1 MKPLGTHKTIGT
13 TSAGVLLVLAGTVA
27 WLVNMPPTA
36 DCSDEAP
43 ANHKV
48 HEIRATKV
56 VAHPWLGKHQVYGI
70 FMVPNRYKDARR
82 YSVTMSVQGFDGEF
96 TTGRG
101 PGKPYVEDVAA
112 EPGYQVKRGYVP
124 TRVALWLLFTGHFG
138 DLHAPC
144 NWTLVFIERA
154 S

>member
-1 MKPLGTHKTIGT
+1 
-13 TSAGVLLVLAGTVA
+13 
-27 WLVNMPPTA
+27 
-36 DCSDEAP
+36 
-43 ANHKV
+43 
-48 HEIRATKV
+48 
-56 VAHPWLGKHQVYGI
+56 
-70 FMVPNRYKDARR
+70 
-82 YSVTMSVQGFDGEF
+82 MSVQGFDGEF